1 MKRKVFICVVL
12 SVLILVGVFYYRN
25 YGRVKNVFDEIYY
38 SELKLMNRGA
48 GATPNPSL
56 ANVENIVKS
65 PWGSDNKKWYDD
77 GGVSEF
83 YIEGILG
90 EDKQLSVRFNKKELT
105 VVLFYTINLDER
117 VDMDFKYDYSVDTKV
132 LYQIV
137 EIYDGTL
144 SDNRVKKGDEIYP
157 YLEKYGIS
165 IDEVKRLSDEGLYD
179 IFLTDW
185 FEGNSEYS
193 KFSMDDLGD
202 IEIIKDSILE

>member
-1 MKRKVFICVVL
+1 MKRKVLICVVL
-12 SVLILVGVFYYRN
+12 SALVLMGIFYFLN

-38 SELKLMNRGA
+38 SELKLMDRGA
-48 GATPNPSL
+48 GSTPNPSL
-56 ANVENIVKS
+56 ANVESIMYGE
-65 PWGSDNKKWYDD
+65 WGSLDSRWYE
-77 GGVSEF
+77 GESTIET
-83 YIEGILG
+83 YIEGVLD
-90 EDKQLSVRFNKKELT
+90 ENKSLWLSFNKKKQT
-105 VVLFYTINLDER
+105 VVLFYIIDLDER
-117 VDMDFKYDYSVDTKV
+117 VSLDFKYDYSVDTKQ

-144 SDNRVKKGDEIYP
+144 SDDRIKKGDEIYP

-185 FEGNSEYS
+185 FEGNAEYS
-193 KFSMDDLGD
+193 RFSMDDLGD